1 MPPTLKKWGAYLF
14 RLVRSFVCSHKQM
27 GTPVAIKFGQLDTQV
42 VIFEYKCD
50 LFRKFDTLVAKIDS
64 CVSKPHIGKKPHKYP
79 KYENVAT

>member
-1 MPPTLKKWGAYLF
+1 MCP
-14 RLVRSFVCSHKQM
+14 HKQM

-64 CVSKPHIGKKPHKYP
+64 CVSKPHKYP
-79 KYENVAT
+79 KYENIAT